1 MATTKYKVRMLPT
14 NLYETTQAHLEQ
26 MIRDQVQEG
35 PNLDFKRELPPAWD
49 DKAKVRFIADVV
61 AFANSGGGDL
71 VYGIEEDDDAVAA
84 GIVPLALTS
93 ADEEVRRIQ
102 DFVLN
107 LTEPRLAGTQ
117 VYALSLLVGDA
128 TGHALV
134 VRVQK
139 SWLGPHRS
147 KLTNHFYVRD
157 GLRNRQLDV
166 PEIRGLVM
174 RSESLAQR
182 VRDFRAD
189 RLAKIL
195 SGDAPCKLA
204 QGPAFVVH
212 FVPTQSVLTPVG
224 IDPVSYTRARSIPV
238 FGPASSATRLNID
251 GALSV
256 ATETQNGSYSY
267 AQFFRSGF
275 YEAVWVPYTS
285 LASGKKN
292 LPSLGYEQDVIKLFT
307 KYREELRFH
316 GLNKETTVMFSI
328 LRADEVQLGLDA
340 HQYAFLDEH
349 QSHFDR
355 SLVLAPDVLTAGESE
370 AAAALKPAFDLIWQ
384 AAGFTGSRNYDHEGQ
399 WSGGR

>member
-1 MATTKYKVRMLPT
+1 MLPI

-26 MIRDQVQEG
+26 LVRDQVQEG
-35 PNLDFKRELPPAWD
+35 PNLDFKRELPAAWD

-71 VYGIEEDDDAVAA
+71 VYGMDENDDAVAA

-107 LTEPRLAGTQ
+107 LTEPRIAGVQ
-117 VYALSLLVGDA
+117 VYALPLQVGTA

-147 KLTNHFYVRD
+147 KLNNHFYARD

-195 SGDAPCKLA
+195 SGEAPCKLA

-212 FVPTQSVLTPVG
+212 FAPTQSVLTPVS

-238 FGPASSATRLNID
+238 FGTASSAARLNID
-251 GALSV
+251 GAMSV
-256 ATETQNGSYSY
+256 GAQTQDGSYYYS
-267 AQFFRSGF
+267 QLFRNGFF
-275 YEAVWVPYTS
+275 EAVWVKSP
-285 LASGKKN
+285 
-292 LPSLGYEQDVIKLFT
+292 
-307 KYREELRFH
+307 R
-316 GLNKETTVMFSI
+316 
-328 LRADEVQLGLDA
+328 
-340 HQYAFLDEH
+340 
-349 QSHFDR
+349 
-355 SLVLAPDVLTAGESE
+355 
-370 AAAALKPAFDLIWQ
+370 KPEPL
-384 AAGFTGSRNYDHEGQ
+384 GSREFPQTESLHEGRC
-399 WSGGR
+399 SG